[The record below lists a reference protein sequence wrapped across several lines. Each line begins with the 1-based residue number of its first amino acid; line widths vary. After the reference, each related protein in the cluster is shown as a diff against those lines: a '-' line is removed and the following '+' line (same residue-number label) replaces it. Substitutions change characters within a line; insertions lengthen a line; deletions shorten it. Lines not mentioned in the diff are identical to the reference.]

1 MNIGRVLKRRFVEV
15 LTTFNVDYSELQAA
29 GWAVLWGIWVII
41 PWWDAVGFRG
51 RSDLLNFITQGQE
64 WIWGAISLSIGVFHF
79 IGLMLDTKQLRE
91 MLQAHAWTTDVNVTT
106 IRKVNAILS
115 FTLWSFIAW
124 AYLMTNWQS
133 IAWWF
138 YTILAI
144 ASLRAWVILRSS
156 EVSGNGRH
164 VESNS
169 NGDRHIAEWSDGG
182 KIRRV
187 AVTERKESVRRI
199 IPPAE
204 RVARG

>member
-1 MNIGRVLKRRFVEV
+1 MRIRDVLKRRFVEV
-15 LTTFNVDYSELQAA
+15 LSTFSVDYSELQAA
-29 GWAVLWGIWVII
+29 GWAILWGTWVLM
-41 PWWDAVGFRG
+41 PWWDAVGFRS
-51 RSDLLNFITQGQE
+51 RNDLLNFITRDQE

-91 MLQAHAWTTDVNVTT
+91 MLKAHVWTAEVNVTT

-124 AYLMTNWQS
+124 AYLMTSWQS

-164 VESNS
+164 TESS
-169 NGDRHIAEWSDGG
+169 PDGDRHIAIGRDGG

-187 AVTERKESVRRI
+187 AITERKESPRRAVTT
-199 IPPAE
+199 AE
-204 RVARG
+204 GTARG